1 MIDMAILQVLLE
13 RGLFVSGIEKA
24 IVEESSEIPSELIEA
39 YKIYKQADINFQ
51 SVITNHFGVKE

>member
-39 YKIYKQADINFQ
+39 YEIYKQADINFQ
-51 SVITNHFGVKE
+51 SVITKYFGVE

>member
-1 MIDMAILQVLLE
+1 MMIDMAILQVLLE

-39 YKIYKQADINFQ
+39 YEIYKQADINFQ
-51 SVITNHFGVKE
+51 SVITKYFGVE